1 MCELR
6 FYRCSCGTRWTA
18 HKKLSSCDSPE
29 PAVRCP
35 ESLCM
40 YVGSPRKP
48 QKGECEL
55 CRKLREA
62 LESMDDDRGDGEGK
76 GESTGGTS

>member
-1 MCELR
+1 
-6 FYRCSCGTRWTA
+6 
-18 HKKLSSCDSPE
+18 
-29 PAVRCP
+29 
-35 ESLCM
+35 M

-55 CRKLREA
+55 CRQLREA

-76 GESTGGTS
+76 GESTGGRADGGRERGSGYGVIGGKE